1 MEFEFFGA
9 SNCSITISKKCT
21 QNSVLHIAHL
31 SSSPFLHSM
40 LRKLRHDELLQQR
53 LTNEV
58 ALAKERHP
66 VSLLLHNI
74 RSLYNVGSLFRT
86 ADAAL
91 AQKLHICGYT
101 PAPPRKEI
109 EKTALGAVD
118 SVPWEY
124 HTSTVEAIV
133 ALREQGIKVFA
144 LELTSDSRSV
154 YSFEKK
160 DFPLCLVL
168 GNEIT
173 GVDDDVLAVC
183 DGAVDIPMYGVKH
196 SLNVSVAAGVAL
208 FEAVAAWRREGG

>member
-1 MEFEFFGA
+1 M
-9 SNCSITISKKCT
+9 
-21 QNSVLHIAHL
+21 
-31 SSSPFLHSM
+31 P
-40 LRKLRHDELLQQR
+40 RKLRHDELLAER
-53 LTNEV
+53 LTNEE
-58 ALAKERHP
+58 ALAAERHP

-91 AQKLHICGYT
+91 AQKLIICGYT

-124 HTSTVEAIV
+124 HGNTVDAIV
-133 ALREQGIKVFA
+133 ALRKQGVRVFA

-154 YSFEKK
+154 YSFEKA

-173 GVDDDVLAVC
+173 GVDDDVLSVC

-196 SLNVSVAAGVAL
+196 SLNVSVAAGIAL
-208 FEAVAAWRREGG
+208 FEAVAAWRRVRG